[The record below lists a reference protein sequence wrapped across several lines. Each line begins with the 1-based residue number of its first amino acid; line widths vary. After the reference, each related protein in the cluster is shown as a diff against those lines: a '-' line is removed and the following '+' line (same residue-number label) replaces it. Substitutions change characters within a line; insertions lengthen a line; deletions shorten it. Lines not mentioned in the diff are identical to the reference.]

1 MPSGKYEL
9 NVSVYQMCILLLF
22 NGQDTISLS
31 TLAQTIQVAD
41 SAEFNR
47 HLLSLCTPK
56 HRLLVKASKGKYIES
71 QDQFT
76 FNADFTSKLKRIKV
90 PLILMKETAS
100 AEEEKIEDGL
110 PSQVEEMR
118 KHQVEAAI
126 VRVMKSR
133 KTLSH
138 HDLIAEVTRQ
148 LSYRFLPSPQFIRK
162 SIEALIEREY
172 LQRHPD
178 DPRLYNYLA

>member
-1 MPSGKYEL
+1 
-9 NVSVYQMCILLLF
+9 
-22 NGQDTISLS
+22 
-31 TLAQTIQVAD
+31 
-41 SAEFNR
+41 
-47 HLLSLCTPK
+47 
-56 HRLLVKASKGKYIES
+56 
-71 QDQFT
+71 
-76 FNADFTSKLKRIKV
+76 
-90 PLILMKETAS
+90 MKESAS

-148 LSYRFLPSPQFIRK
+148 LSYRFLPSPQVCC
-162 SIEALIEREY
+162 SLLTA
-172 LQRHPD
+172 
-178 DPRLYNYLA
+178 